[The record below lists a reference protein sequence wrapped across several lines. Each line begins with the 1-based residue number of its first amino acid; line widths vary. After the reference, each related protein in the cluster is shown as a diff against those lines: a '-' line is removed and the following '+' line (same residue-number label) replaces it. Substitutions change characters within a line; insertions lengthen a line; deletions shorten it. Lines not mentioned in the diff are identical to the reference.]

1 MSDNISNDNKIT
13 PMSEKTSAIFSYFAV
28 CIKFRKTI
36 ITPNC
41 MKSNINVCKGVKIS
55 ESERI
60 FSSRVVGNHQKNTG
74 NGEAVDSRRQA

>member
-13 PMSEKTSAIFSYFAV
+13 PMSEKTSANFSYFAV

-41 MKSNINVCKGVKIS
+41 MKSNKNVCKGVKIS
-55 ESERI
+55 ECKQLFRTR
-60 FSSRVVGNHQKNTG
+60 FG
-74 NGEAVDSRRQA
+74 